1 MRKVDSL
8 QVGRAI
14 AVLSIVIYHL
24 TALSI
29 EYQHGYF
36 FAPWME
42 ALRSG
47 VDVFFVISGVV
58 MALTTYRKFDQPGTG
73 SRFLIHRI
81 SRIYPPYLLLSAIL
95 MIFWLLNPRAINQ
108 KNGGPDLLAS
118 FTLWPSINRLP
129 LVQVGWSLSFEMM
142 FYLVFF
148 FFIIYVR
155 KERLPRTLL
164 LWSLIVIAGASLIAF
179 KPTSVIFQSFPRAG
193 FFLNVYVLEFVAGC
207 FIGLAYLKRTL
218 AGGWACICLA
228 AGIFITEAVVF
239 QVLSFDGNN
248 KGMLRVLLFGPP
260 AVLLIYGLVASEQS
274 RISYGAPRWL
284 IRCGDVSYSI
294 YLVHLLVIH
303 AAYRYT
309 WRVFA
314 HAGMLPLFLI
324 FAGGISI
331 LFSLLFY
338 SMIEKPLSSWTR
350 ERIER
355 LVNGPARVAVAT

>member
-108 KNGGPDLLAS
+108 KKWRPGPAGLLYSLAFHKS
-118 FTLWPSINRLP
+118 LATGSSW
-129 LVQVGWSLSFEMM
+129 LVAFFRDDVLSG
-142 FYLVFF
+142 L
-148 FFIIYVR
+148 
-155 KERLPRTLL
+155 
-164 LWSLIVIAGASLIAF
+164 
-179 KPTSVIFQSFPRAG
+179 
-193 FFLNVYVLEFVAGC
+193 FFLHHLCTQG
-207 FIGLAYLKRTL
+207 
-218 AGGWACICLA
+218 A
-228 AGIFITEAVVF
+228 AASHTTALVTYCHCWRITHRI
-239 QVLSFDGNN
+239 QTYQRNLSIIPQSWVLS
-248 KGMLRVLLFGPP
+248 
-260 AVLLIYGLVASEQS
+260 
-274 RISYGAPRWL
+274 
-284 IRCGDVSYSI
+284 
-294 YLVHLLVIH
+294 
-303 AAYRYT
+303 
-309 WRVFA
+309 
-314 HAGMLPLFLI
+314 
-324 FAGGISI
+324 
-331 LFSLLFY
+331 
-338 SMIEKPLSSWTR
+338 
-350 ERIER
+350 
-355 LVNGPARVAVAT
+355 